1 MIQNDDLHIQM
12 LMNLGLTLLQA
23 KVYLTLAELG
33 KAEVKRISNA
43 SNVAR
48 PDVYRVISTLEQ
60 IGLAE
65 KIITVPTMYKATPI
79 KEGYY
84 ILLQN
89 KTQEHTELQQKTMHL
104 INSYKSNDMT
114 TLQKEEQQFVLIS
127 SKTLLRRKWE
137 IEDSTT
143 QTCIDIIGGWEG
155 SNVWFFK
162 NRQNFERAIKRDV
175 KIRIITEKH
184 KGKKSLQKISPI
196 FSNNPLFE
204 TRYISPPIPIMMQ
217 IYDRKK
223 VSMYLEMPQNGVITP
238 NLFSNNLQFAKIMVA
253 YFEELWGKAQD
264 SADVCHPET

>member
-89 KTQEHTELQQKTMHL
+89 RSEERRVG
-104 INSYKSNDMT
+104 
-114 TLQKEEQQFVLIS
+114 KECRS
-127 SKTLLRRKWE
+127 R
-137 IEDSTT
+137 
-143 QTCIDIIGGWEG
+143 
-155 SNVWFFK
+155 
-162 NRQNFERAIKRDV
+162 
-175 KIRIITEKH
+175 
-184 KGKKSLQKISPI
+184 
-196 FSNNPLFE
+196 
-204 TRYISPPIPIMMQ
+204 
-217 IYDRKK
+217 
-223 VSMYLEMPQNGVITP
+223 
-238 NLFSNNLQFAKIMVA
+238 
-253 YFEELWGKAQD
+253 
-264 SADVCHPET
+264 